1 MRLFGQIYAEFF
13 PGLAHSCDLELG
25 VYPGKYKYMRTSV
38 KAAFVIW
45 FLSATWESDMG
56 FIWLNIGF
64 SLPQ

>member
-1 MRLFGQIYAEFF
+1 
-13 PGLAHSCDLELG
+13 
-25 VYPGKYKYMRTSV
+25 MRTSV